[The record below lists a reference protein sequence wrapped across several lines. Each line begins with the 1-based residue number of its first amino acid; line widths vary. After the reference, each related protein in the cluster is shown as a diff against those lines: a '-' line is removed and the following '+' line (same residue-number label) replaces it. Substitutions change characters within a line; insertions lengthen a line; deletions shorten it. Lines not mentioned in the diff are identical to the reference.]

1 MKRRT
6 TGLQPISSISLTSM
20 MDVAFNLLIAF
31 MIVAPSLKHGM
42 RIELPEVAATN
53 LKPRKSITIVI
64 RKAPQPGE
72 EERIYVDNKR
82 IEISKLTEKLT
93 AIYERKP
100 DIDILL
106 EADKSVPYGIVARVL
121 HAIQKTGVEGIG
133 LVTEPPFS
141 KGKR

>member
-6 TGLQPISSISLTSM
+6 TSLQLISTISLTSM

-31 MIVAPSLKHGM
+31 MIVAPALKHGM
-42 RIELPEVAATN
+42 KIELPEVAATN
-53 LKPRKSITIVI
+53 LKPRKSLTIVI

-72 EERIYVDNKR
+72 EERIYLDNRR
-82 IEISKLTEKLT
+82 ISIDDLADKLTS
-93 AIYERKP
+93 IYERKP

-106 EADKSVPYGIVARVL
+106 EADKSVPYGTVARVL
-121 HAIQKTGVEGIG
+121 HAIQKVGVEGVG
-133 LVTEPPFS
+133 LVTEPPFG